1 MASQFRVD
9 TSQALKGLDKL
20 NREAMIWTKIGLT
33 GMSDALLV
41 LSSNEVPLDES
52 TLSKS
57 GHVFEVGELEVGVSY
72 GGAGIAYAVYQHEGV
87 RRDGSHVIRNYQH
100 GRKSK
105 YLEDPLKNNLSKWQD
120 LFAQELA
127 KHLR

>member
-1 MASQFRVD
+1 MASQFRID
-9 TSQALKGLDKL
+9 TSQALQGLNKL
-20 NREAMIWTKIGLT
+20 NQQAMFWTKAGLN
-33 GMSDALLV
+33 GMASALLV

-87 RRDGSHVIRNYQH
+87 RRDGSHVVRNYQH

-120 LFAQELA
+120 LFAKELA
-127 KHLR
+127 QHLK